1 MKAVEGYAKALKT
14 VAPKRQR
21 MQFAKDKVT
30 KALAVLKE
38 LEDEYDAIARRL
50 VELETEY
57 NTNINALEELR
68 RVLNDLQVKIDRG
81 EKLVQ
86 GLANEKLTWEAT
98 IDKLD
103 DKYQK
108 LVGDCLLS
116 AAFMSYCGPF
126 PADYRQ
132 DLCLNWKNMVQ
143 AEKLD
148 YSEDYKFSSFM
159 ATDAQAREW
168 QTKDL
173 PTDEFSTE
181 NGCFVTKG
189 LRWALNV
196 DPQTSAMQWIKKMEP
211 DIQIADFKDNNYMRI
226 IEGAIRFGKKV
237 LF

>member
-1 MKAVEGYAKALKT
+1 MDATFLKTIMTYDRENTSQNTLKRIEKFTSQSTFQPDIVGKVSGAGKLLCIWVKAVEGYAKALKT

-21 MQFAKDKVT
+21 MQFAKDKVD

-38 LEDEYDAIARRL
+38 LEDEYDAIAKRL
-50 VELETEY
+50 IELESEHHK
-57 NTNINALEELR
+57 NQNALDELK

-143 AEKLD
+143 AEKLE
-148 YSEDYKFSSFM
+148 YSEDYKFASFM
-159 ATDAQAREW
+159 ATDA
-168 QTKDL
+168 
-173 PTDEFSTE
+173 
-181 NGCFVTKG
+181 
-189 LRWALNV
+189 
-196 DPQTSAMQWIKKMEP
+196 
-211 DIQIADFKDNNYMRI
+211 
-226 IEGAIRFGKKV
+226 
-237 LF
+237 